1 MHGYASPV
9 EQFLQSII
17 NTQFTYRAD
26 DSVKGAI
33 PVVAINREYGAGGDH
48 IGRHLAKTL
57 GVAIYDKEILD
68 SVASAAN
75 VDSELME
82 KLDDKVRDTKSDWLR
97 GLFSANTAY
106 PESYRHHLVD
116 VLLGIAQAGG
126 IIMGRGAHIIL
137 SDRKVFRLRV
147 VGSEERCAERIAER
161 EAMNIE
167 SARVKV
173 AAINE
178 EREQFLWQ
186 MFHERLN
193 DPGHFDL
200 IINTDRFEP
209 VEEAANI
216 VLMAM
221 LAQGF
226 AVPRP

>member
-1 MHGYASPV
+1 MAKLSHV
-9 EQFLQSII
+9 EQFLHSILDSQI
-17 NTQFTYRAD
+17 RSD
-26 DSVKGAI
+26 DSTKGAI

-48 IGRHLAKTL
+48 IGRHLAKIL
-57 GVAIYDKEILD
+57 GVPIYDKEILD

-82 KLDDKVRDTKSDWLR
+82 KLDDKIRDTKSAWLR
-97 GLFSANTAY
+97 GIFSANTAY

-116 VLLGIAQAGG
+116 VLLGIAQVGG

-147 VGSEERCAERIAER
+147 TGSEERCAERIAER

-173 AAINE
+173 AAINQ
-178 EREQFLWQ
+178 ERAQFLWE
-186 MFHERLN
+186 MFHEQLN
-193 DPGHFDL
+193 NPVNFDL
-200 IINTDRFEP
+200 IINTDRFEK
-209 VEEAANI
+209 VEDAVNI

-226 AVPRP
+226 SVPHPYNG